1 MENRAGGDAFGFV
14 HEPTDET
21 RRLVESSS
29 GLGLPHESIAV
40 LVGIDDKTLR
50 KYYRHEL
57 DMGKAKANGQ
67 IAKTLYSKAVAGDTT
82 SLIWWTKSQMRWSET
97 VRNEMT
103 GADGKELTGIQV
115 TFVKPVPSRVGGNG
129 LAPLISFVVE
139 LRPDALWGPPTNN

>member
-1 MENRAGGDAFGFV
+1 MDA
-14 HEPTDET
+14 HQPTDET

-57 DMGKAKANGQ
+57 DVGKAKANGQ
-67 IAKTLYSKAVAGDTT
+67 IAKTLYQKAVSGDTT

-97 VRNEMT
+97 VKQELT
-103 GADGKELTGIQV
+103 GADGEPLQGIQV
-115 TFVKPVPSRVGGNG
+115 SFVKPDDSN
-129 LAPLISFVVE
+129 S
-139 LRPDALWGPPTNN
+139 

>member
-1 MENRAGGDAFGFV
+1 MPLIPQEP
-14 HEPTDET
+14 HEPTAET

-50 KYYRHEL
+50 KYYRAEL

-67 IAKTLYSKAVAGDTT
+67 IAKTLFSKAVAGDTT

-97 VRNEMT
+97 VKNEVT
-103 GADGKELTGIQV
+103 GADGEPLQGIQV
-115 TFVKPVPSRVGGNG
+115 SFVKPN
-129 LAPLISFVVE
+129 
-139 LRPDALWGPPTNN
+139 D

>member
-1 MENRAGGDAFGFV
+1 MNHE
-14 HEPTDET
+14 HEPTPET

-50 KYYRHEL
+50 KYYRSEL

-67 IAKTLYSKAVAGDTT
+67 IAKTLFSKAVAGDTT

-97 VRNEMT
+97 VKNEVT
-103 GADGKELTGIQV
+103 GADGEALQGIQV
-115 TFVKPVPSRVGGNG
+115 TFVKPS
-129 LAPLISFVVE
+129 E
-139 LRPDALWGPPTNN
+139 

>member
-1 MENRAGGDAFGFV
+1 MNYE
-14 HEPTDET
+14 HIPTDES
-21 RRLVESSS
+21 RKMVESTS
-29 GLGLPHESIAV
+29 GLGLPHEQIAI

-50 KYYRHEL
+50 KHYRAEL

-67 IAKTLYSKAVAGDTT
+67 IAKTLFSKAVGGDTT

-115 TFVKPVPSRVGGNG
+115 TFVKP
-129 LAPLISFVVE
+129 
-139 LRPDALWGPPTNN
+139 D

>member
-1 MENRAGGDAFGFV
+1 MPVIPQKA

-29 GLGLPHESIAV
+29 GLGLPHEQIGI

-67 IAKTLYSKAVAGDTT
+67 IAKTLYSKAISGDTT
-82 SLIWWTKSQMRWSET
+82 SLIWWTKAQMRWSET
-97 VRNEMT
+97 VKNELT
-103 GADGKELTGIQV
+103 GADGEPLQGIQV
-115 TFVKPVPSRVGGNG
+115 SFVKPN
-129 LAPLISFVVE
+129 E
-139 LRPDALWGPPTNN
+139 